1 MIWQSGEMLQGLL
14 LLLAKGS
21 AWLALCGLVR
31 WVLPR
36 AGLSWRVALMTLLL
50 LSAASLLPALWTWTL
65 PRPVPTAQTSPPP
78 NAHPVLTEKSNQS
91 PDTTPLSEV
100 TKSAPA
106 PAGIWPWQD
115 WLALLWLGG
124 TAGLTLWLITGFRTA
139 RRWIRH
145 AVPLTDPAWQKSLT
159 EECQRQSLRRTPRL
173 LVNPEVPGPCVAG
186 CFRPALLLPACCQD
200 WDQETR
206 TLVLRHELAH
216 VRRGDSWHAWVR
228 ALALTIHWL
237 NPLVWIAV
245 SRSRRDEELA
255 ADAAVLASGT
265 PPDHYAATLLSV
277 ARSCQFTTLTPLVS
291 AMAHSSTL
299 EFRIRHLLGKKFA
312 PQSPARFAAAGIGLS
327 FLTAGFIGCSNVQ
340 QESRDSNDLN
350 LPGARTPITPIDSEE
365 LKGLLS
371 TDPSQAKR
379 FTVNFRVINLAGH
392 DLTAP
397 SRTLSFPSSKD
408 PDFRTFTHSVTL
420 RREQTGQ
427 VQSILEFPHPTKFDP
442 PQWPSADGTRSPV
455 APSAPVQ
462 STGGSFPFTPTTP
475 SKFSYGSIGW
485 RADEVTVQP
494 ERAYLK
500 VSGTF
505 HETTF
510 DGFIRNAGEAYSTIV
525 TKGTNAFGHKEEVV
539 LSDNK
544 ALSPT
549 FTTRET
555 PFIVAALPGKIY
567 RVRLNLKHPDAFL
580 EISCTPEVP
589 GKER

>member
-31 WVLPR
+31 WVLPG

-65 PRPVPTAQTSPPP
+65 PRPVPATQTSPPP
-78 NAHPVLTEKSNQS
+78 TAHPVLTEKSNQS

-106 PAGIWPWQD
+106 PASIWPWQD

-124 TAGLTLWLITGFRTA
+124 TSGLTLWLITGFRTA

-159 EECQRQSLRRTPRL
+159 EECQRQSLRRIPRL

-265 PPDHYAATLLSV
+265 PPDHYATTLVSV

-340 QESRDSNDLN
+340 QESHDPNDRN
-350 LPGARTPITPIDSEE
+350 LPGARTPNAPIDTME
-365 LKGLLS
+365 LKKLFAA
-371 TDPSQAKR
+371 DPSTAKR
-379 FTVNFRVINLAGH
+379 FLVKCHVIDLAGR
-392 DLTAP
+392 DLNVPGIEESNPPLFAY
-397 SRTLSFPSSKD
+397 TLP
-408 PDFRTFTHSVTL
+408 L
-420 RREQTGQ
+420 RPGQ
-427 VQSILEFPHPTKFDP
+427 KGRLETIREFPYPTRYVLPKLSAFTPVPAP
-442 PQWPSADGTRSPV
+442 PG
-455 APSAPVQ
+455 
-462 STGGSFPFTPTTP
+462 GGSFPVTPTVP
-475 SKFSYGSIGW
+475 MEFKFRNIGW
-485 RADEVTVQP
+485 EASQLTVRQDG
-494 ERAYLK
+494 AMLM

-505 HETTF
+505 QETTF
-510 DGFIRNAGEAYSTIV
+510 DGFIQNAGEAFSPII
-525 TKGTNAFGHKEEVV
+525 TKGRNALGMEEEVV
-539 LSDNK
+539 LTDNK
-544 ALSPT
+544 VLTPA
-549 FTTRET
+549 FTQRET
-555 PFIVAALPGKIY
+555 PFTVAALPGTTY
-567 RVRLNLKHPDAFL
+567 RIRLNLKHPDAFL